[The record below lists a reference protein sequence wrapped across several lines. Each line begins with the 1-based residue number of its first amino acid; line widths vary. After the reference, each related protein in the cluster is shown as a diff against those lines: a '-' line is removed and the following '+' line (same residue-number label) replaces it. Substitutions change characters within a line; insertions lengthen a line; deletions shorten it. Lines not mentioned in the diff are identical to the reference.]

1 VLNFNRS
8 LHRRHPDSTQR
19 RSTSAALVA
28 FAALLLLSACS
39 STSDED
45 QVRAVIAAAEKAA
58 EARDTSELMDLVAD
72 DYADSRGFDKAQLT
86 QYLRGYFL
94 IHPKIEIVTRIGEI
108 EFETAN
114 RARLDVEVVMVGTQ
128 GNSAAASLTGDLE
141 SMKVELQRRGSEWMV
156 TRVDRKAR

>member
-1 VLNFNRS
+1 MLK
-8 LHRRHPDSTQR
+8 
-19 RSTSAALVA
+19 A
-28 FAALLLLSACS
+28 FVITLSIPLLLAACS
-39 STSDED
+39 SGTDED

-72 DYADSRGFDKAQLT
+72 DYTDSRGFDKAQLT

-94 IHPKIEIVTRIGEI
+94 IHPKIEIITKLGDI

-141 SMKVELQRRGSEWMV
+141 SMKVELQRRGSEWVV
-156 TRVDRKAR
+156 TRVDRKGR

>member
-1 VLNFNRS
+1 MLK
-8 LHRRHPDSTQR
+8 
-19 RSTSAALVA
+19 A
-28 FAALLLLSACS
+28 FVITLSISLLLTACS
-39 STSDED
+39 TTSDED

-58 EARDTSELMDLVAD
+58 EARDTSEVMDLIAD

-114 RARLDVEVVMVGTQ
+114 RARVDVEVVMVGTQ

-141 SMKVELQRRGSEWMV
+141 SMKVELQRRGAEWVV
-156 TRVDRKAR
+156 TRVDRKGR